1 MFNALRLKTFY
12 PFLYGHTSMIVIG
25 ALLFSAKE
33 ITCSCEHGRA
43 MGTAAASRVYSA
55 PRGGTVTVRNLMQSY
70 APLKN
75 QRVEAEAALN
85 ALSAIDYGKWGL
97 FSTTEKGWR
106 PMRIFKLL
114 PYLRNL

>member
-1 MFNALRLKTFY
+1 MVEQWEQQRLVEF
-12 PFLYGHTSMIVIG
+12 IQ
-25 ALLFSAKE
+25 
-33 ITCSCEHGRA
+33 R
-43 MGTAAASRVYSA
+43 
-55 PRGGTVTVRNLMQSY
+55 RGGTVTVRDLMQSY

-97 FSTTEKGWR
+97 FSTTEKGGR

-114 PYLRNL
+114 PYLRNRSL

>member
-1 MFNALRLKTFY
+1 MTVIVPLCVSLEASLPVHANMVEQWEQQRLVEY
-12 PFLYGHTSMIVIG
+12 IQ
-25 ALLFSAKE
+25 
-33 ITCSCEHGRA
+33 R
-43 MGTAAASRVYSA
+43 
-55 PRGGTVTVRNLMQSY
+55 RGGTVTVRDLMQSY
-70 APLKN
+70 VPLKN

-97 FSTTEKGWR
+97 FSTTEKGGR